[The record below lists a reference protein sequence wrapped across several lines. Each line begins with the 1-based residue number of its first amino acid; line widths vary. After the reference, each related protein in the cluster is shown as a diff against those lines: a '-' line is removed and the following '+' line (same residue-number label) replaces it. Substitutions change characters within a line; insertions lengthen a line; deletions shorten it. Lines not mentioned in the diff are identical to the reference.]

1 MSDPNMKDIYYSI
14 IQRYY
19 NRFCYR
25 KRNDKSK
32 RIAPN
37 KEDIQILRV
46 YSGNTIFSSNKN
58 IVKEMINIHY
68 QIQNDDIVHLSI
80 DLEFYTDLLVL

>member
-1 MSDPNMKDIYYSI
+1 MYYFI

-25 KRNDKSK
+25 KRSDKSK
-32 RIAPN
+32 QIVPN
-37 KEDIQILRV
+37 KEDIQIIRV
-46 YSGNTIFSSNKN
+46 YSGYTIFSSNKN

-68 QIQNDDIVHLSI
+68 KIYNNNDIIHLSL
-80 DLEFYTDLLVL
+80 DLEFYADLLCL